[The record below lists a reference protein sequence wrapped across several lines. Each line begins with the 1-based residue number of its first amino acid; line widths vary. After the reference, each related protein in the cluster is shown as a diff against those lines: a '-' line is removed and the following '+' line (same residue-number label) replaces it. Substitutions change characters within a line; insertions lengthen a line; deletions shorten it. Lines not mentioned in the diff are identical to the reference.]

1 MKNTSALDN
10 MEFDMGKGKYSELAE
25 SLEYWAEQFYL
36 DEEVSDA
43 YGDQIAYLLHNMAK
57 QMRGLTD
64 D

>member
-1 MKNTSALDN
+1 MS
-10 MEFDMGKGKYSELAE
+10 KGKYSELSN

-43 YGDQIAYLLHNMAK
+43 YGDQIAYLLHNMAN
-57 QMRGLTD
+57 QMRELTD

>member
-1 MKNTSALDN
+1 
-10 MEFDMGKGKYSELAE
+10 MEFDMGKGKYNELAD

-57 QMRGLTD
+57 QMRVLTD

>member
-1 MKNTSALDN
+1 
-10 MEFDMGKGKYSELAE
+10 MGKGKYSELAD

-43 YGDQIAYLLHNMAK
+43 YGDQIAYLLHNMSN
-57 QMRGLTD
+57 QMRELTD

>member
-1 MKNTSALDN
+1 MKNTSALDD
-10 MEFDMGKGKYSELAE
+10 MEFDMGKGKYNELAD

>member
-1 MKNTSALDN
+1 MKNTSALKN
-10 MEFDMGKGKYSELAE
+10 LEFDMGKGKYSELAN

-43 YGDQIAYLLHNMAK
+43 YGDQIAYLLHNMGN
-57 QMRGLTD
+57 QMRELTD

>member
-1 MKNTSALDN
+1 